1 MSNTSD
7 LQDPDR
13 GGPPQLRPKGLDDVL
28 FFPFFFH
35 LYPPLIGAPRGSHA
49 NGLPKLREE
58 LGKVV
63 GPRACKT
70 QGIDLASA
78 TSATSTLAL

>member
-13 GGPPQLRPKGLDDVL
+13 GGPPQLRPKGLDDVFFSL
-28 FFPFFFH
+28 FFR
-35 LYPPLIGAPRGSHA
+35 LYPPLVGAPRGSHA
-49 NGLPKLREE
+49 NGLPKLRQE
-58 LGKVV
+58 LGKEV
-63 GPRACKT
+63 GPRVCKT

-78 TSATSTLAL
+78 TSATSTNLRT